1 MITLI
6 KPSKQDNLFLVRKAY
21 CVIYTAI
28 PGNKFEGELV
38 AMDEPSGMII
48 IKSTGTD
55 NMEDLTV
62 LNRELLSD
70 FEVKTP
76 APKNSSGKR

>member
-1 MITLI
+1 MLCFTISRKHAL
-6 KPSKQDNLFLVRKAY
+6 LFSPPHF
-21 CVIYTAI
+21 

-76 APKNSSGKR
+76 APKNTSGKQQPT